1 MSSELSPPQ
10 AIPNAASVAPPPQF
24 TVALAGNPNCGKT
37 TIFNGLTGLRYKV
50 ANYPGVTVE
59 KKIGPITIPGYSGAR
74 LVDLPGIYS
83 LSGNSLDEQIATA
96 ALLGQIEGEPLPD
109 LIVAVLDASNLER
122 NLYLTTQLIDL
133 GIPII
138 AALNMTDVAAER
150 GFTIRREI
158 LSRILGVPVLAL
170 TASKGEGIET
180 LRAEIERIAANRGVT
195 SAPTFQ
201 WLSPDSPFAEAAAHL
216 GAQAHR
222 AGSAPSKIPDKLIG
236 SALLSESSQGVNE
249 AVRTAVLTAREALAA
264 QGVDAMSFE
273 ATARYRWINDAVK
286 RSCIQTHSDSQR
298 WAERVDAFVTHK
310 FWGTIIFL
318 GVMTLIFQA
327 IFLWAS
333 APMDLID
340 GAFARLGTFVKGVMP
355 DGKLESLLVD
365 GVIAGVG
372 SVVIFV
378 PQIALLFLFLGI
390 LEETGYLCRAAFL
403 MDRIMRKFG
412 LQGRS
417 FIPLLSSFACAI
429 PGIMSARSIPSF
441 ADRLTTILIAP
452 LMSCSARLPVYAL
465 LIAAFIPSTFF
476 LGFISLQGLVL
487 LGMYLLGIGG
497 AAIVAW
503 LLKASLLRGSPALF
517 VMEMPPFRLPV
528 MKVVLRDVVDRVVLF
543 LKSAGT
549 MILACSIVLWFLAAF
564 PSEKVEESFAG
575 KIGHAM
581 EPVIR
586 PLGFNWEIGV
596 GILASFAAREVFIT
610 SLATVYN
617 LEADDSDESRPILTA
632 LEERRAAGTFTL
644 ASALSLMVFY
654 VFACQCMSTLAVCR
668 RETNSWRWPIFMF
681 VYMTSL
687 AYVAAFFTYQIAVT
701 FLG

>member
-1 MSSELSPPQ
+1 MSP
-10 AIPNAASVAPPPQF
+10 IPAQSSDPALARPY
-24 TVALAGNPNCGKT
+24 TVVLAGNPNCGKT

-59 KKIGPITIPGYSGAR
+59 KKVGGLKISGRADGV

-96 ALLGQIEGEPLPD
+96 ALLGQIRGEALPD
-109 LIVAVLDASNLER
+109 LIIAVLDASNLER

-133 GIPII
+133 GVPLLVV
-138 AALNMTDVAAER
+138 LNMSDIATER
-150 GFTIRREI
+150 GLTIRREI
-158 LSRILGVPVLAL
+158 LGRALGVPVLGLA
-170 TASKGEGIET
+170 ANKGEGLET
-180 LRAEIERIAANRGVT
+180 LRAEIERVAAGRDV
-195 SAPTFQ
+195 AVARAFQ
-201 WLSPDSPFAEAAAHL
+201 WLSPESPFAREAQRL
-216 GAQAHR
+216 GALELTHTF
-222 AGSAPSKIPDKLIG
+222 GSQVPAQLVG
-236 SALLSESSQGVNE
+236 TALLSESASGSTEDVRA
-249 AVRTAVLTAREALAA
+249 AVIAARAALSGA
-264 QGVDAMSFE
+264 GIDAMSFE
-273 ATARYRWINDAVK
+273 ATARYQWINDIVK
-286 RSCIQTHSDSQR
+286 KSCVQAHSDKQR
-298 WAERVDAFVTHK
+298 WAEAVDALVTHK
-310 FWGTIIFL
+310 IWGSLIFIA
-318 GVMTLIFQA
+318 VMTLIFQA

-333 APMDLID
+333 APMDFID
-340 GAFARLGTFVKGVMP
+340 STFAKLGTFVKGVMP

-465 LIAAFIPSTFF
+465 LIAAFVPSTLYF
-476 LGFISLQGLVL
+476 GVVSLQGLVL
-487 LGMYLLGIGG
+487 LSMYLLGIIG
-497 AAIVAW
+497 AAGVAW
-503 LLKASLLRGSPALF
+503 VLKSSLLRGTPALF
-517 VMEMPPFRLPV
+517 VMEMPPFRLPAL
-528 MKVVLRDVVDRVVLF
+528 KVVLRDVIDRVVLF

-564 PSEKVEESFAG
+564 PSDKVEDSFAG
-575 KIGHAM
+575 KIGRAM
-581 EPVIR
+581 EPAIK

-617 LEADDSDESRPILTA
+617 LEADDTDETRPILSA
-632 LEERRAAGTFTL
+632 LEERRAAGTFTV

-668 RETNSWRWPIFMF
+668 RETNSLRWPIFMF
-681 VYMTSL
+681 IYMTGL
-687 AYVAAFFTYQIAVT
+687 AYGAAFLTYQLALRVI
-701 FLG
+701 G